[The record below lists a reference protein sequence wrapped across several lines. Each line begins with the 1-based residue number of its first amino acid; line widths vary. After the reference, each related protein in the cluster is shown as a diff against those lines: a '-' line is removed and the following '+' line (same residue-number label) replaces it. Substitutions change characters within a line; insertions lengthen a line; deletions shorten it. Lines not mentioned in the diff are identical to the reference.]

1 MKYKVKI
8 TRLPQARTGYQVQ
21 GALANDISDFSGN
34 GSSLGKPNQQVR
46 KSMGGVPRDEANLE
60 AEGGETLVGD
70 IDGST
75 FPSFFNIKGPRHSSG
90 GVPMSLPDDTFI
102 FSDTKAMKIIDPQIL
117 KMFGKSPKKG
127 GYTPAELS
135 KVYDINKY
143 RKLLQDPDSSKVEQK
158 TAEMM
163 IKNYVIK
170 LGALAIAQESKKGF
184 PQGIPVIA
192 KPYMEA
198 NNIKE
203 EDLIPE
209 NARQKQDQMSQQ
221 EEEPTEMPSG
231 QPIAM
236 PEEQQ
241 SMQEPPMNQEDTMQ
255 YGGMRRLRRAQ
266 EGMQQPSP
274 EQMAMMQQQ
283 QQGQQQEQGG
293 DQMQQL
299 IQQVTQALDQG
310 AKPEEVVA
318 ELLQGEIPPEEI
330 AQIFVELGMPEN
342 EVEQLIMGVIQQ
354 MQGGQQ
360 QQMDPRQQ
368 QQPISEEEMMAMQQQ
383 DPRQMQQSPMAKY
396 GMVMGGFGMPLIL
409 ENGGSSFYGMQN
421 PMNYGSSKLNM
432 FTDNDLY
439 TAKNG
444 VELNKFEG
452 EGNSQVN
459 TDGTPKTKEQLETEL
474 RNKDKPVTV
483 IKTKKLPDGTVEI
496 TRSDGTKVYAKG
508 DSGGDII
515 YQKDPEKRKKGTG
528 TVDPAQYKIDICS
541 RMKNQGYTAEQAA
554 GAGWIHSS
562 QIANF
567 KNCEN
572 LKRTGEDKS
581 EFYELEQD
589 CPCKDDKGVE
599 IPGVFATKDDAGNC
613 LPETCYEEVQKCY
626 CIDPETG
633 QEVEVQL
640 TDGKCDCESQGL
652 EQGSYQGQNQGGYGF
667 PEWTTQDKLNLGTAL
682 ATQTG
687 IEYPTAMTYQAPE
700 VELAKQE
707 WLAGNQALTG
717 QGAKNLDIIARST
730 APSNVKQA
738 SAASLQGDIAERV
751 VNNIAG
757 VQARNVG
764 TENQERGMNYQGR
777 TAAGQ
782 NRQNILNQ
790 YMDKVGATEN
800 NYRGEM
806 NAKRALTTQMANTGI
821 KNAAD
826 IYNLQTEQY
835 RIDPRTGM
843 QIFKGGKPIKP
854 EASEADDIA
863 YIQSLQKA
871 GIKDDQIELLL
882 KKRLSKF
889 GGAIFRH
896 GGMVYGNSTYPF
908 YND

>member
-613 LPETCYEEVQKCY
+613 LPETCFSEKCY
-626 CIDPETG
+626 CEDETG
-633 QEVEVQL
+633 KEVETKL
-640 TDGKCDCESQGL
+640 TNGECLCEYEDEMQNNDA
-652 EQGSYQGQNQGGYGF
+652 YQQTTPWQI
-667 PEWTTQDKLNLGTAL
+667 PMAWTPQDERNL
-682 ATQTG
+682 ATAMRTRTG
-687 IEYPTAMTYQAPE
+687 IEYPTAMTYQYPE
-700 VELAKQE
+700 VELAKE
-707 WLAGNQALTG
+707 DWLAKVQGLQGQA
-717 QGAKNLDIIARST
+717 AKNIDSLEGT
-730 APSNVKQA
+730 AGS
-738 SAASLQGDIAERV
+738 SAAKRSLKASLDGDTAEGIVGAIANTQARNIGIENQERMVNYQGDIAE
-751 VNNIAG
+751 
-757 VQARNVG
+757 G
-764 TENQERGMNYQGR
+764 TGR
-777 TAAGQ
+777 T
-782 NRQNILNQ
+782 NMLNQ
-790 YMDKVGATEN
+790 YIDKTGSAEN
-800 NYRGEM
+800 NYRGEL
-806 NAKRALTTQMANTGI
+806 NTKDALKTQMMNIGD

-826 IYNLQTEQY
+826 IYNLQTDQAG
-835 RIDPRTGM
+835 IDPRSGAL
-843 QIFKGGKPIKP
+843 IFKGGKPLVP
-854 EASEADDIA
+854 EDPGMSEIA
-863 YIQSLQKA
+863 YAQSLKA
-871 GIKDDQIELLL
+871 AGLEDDEREILL
-882 KKRLSKF
+882 KARYSRL
-889 GGAIFRH
+889 GGPILRI
-896 GGMVYGNSTYPF
+896 GGMVYGDTVYPF
-908 YND
+908 KYYK

>member
-21 GALANDISDFSGN
+21 GSLANDISDFSGN

-46 KSMGGVPRDEANLE
+46 KSMGRVPRDEANLE

-143 RKLLQDPDSSKVEQK
+143 RKLLQDPDSNKVEQK

-241 SMQEPPMNQEDTMQ
+241 SMQEPPMNQEDTMR

-318 ELLQGEIPPEEI
+318 ELLQEEISPEEI

-444 VELNKFEG
+444 VELNKFDG
-452 EGNSQVN
+452 TGVSQVN
-459 TDGTPKTKEQLETEL
+459 ADGTPKTKAQLQKEIDAKNYQDKLKKVKEFD
-474 RNKDKPVTV
+474 KDVTV
-483 IKTKKLPDGTVEI
+483 FDVDGKKIGARGTSGGGQREYNKEGKI
-496 TRSDGTKVYAKG
+496 GKG
-508 DSGGDII
+508 DPNKFDKGKWEASICD
-515 YQKDPEKRKKGTG
+515 RLKKGA
-528 TVDPAQYKIDICS
+528 TVDEIASSHGLNKEVIKSKWANCI
-541 RMKNQGYTAEQAA
+541 KEGEQKY
-554 GAGWIHSS
+554 S
-562 QIANF
+562 
-567 KNCEN
+567 
-572 LKRTGEDKS
+572 EDKT
-581 EFYELEQD
+581 EFFELEQD

-599 IPGVFATKDDAGNC
+599 IPGVFADKDKDGNC
-613 LPETCYEEVQKCY
+613 LPETCFSEKCY
-626 CIDPETG
+626 CEDETG
-633 QEVEVQL
+633 KEVETKL
-640 TDGKCDCESQGL
+640 TNGECLCEYEDEMQSNDA
-652 EQGSYQGQNQGGYGF
+652 YQQTTPWQI
-667 PEWTTQDKLNLGTAL
+667 PMAWTPQDERNLAAAMRTR
-682 ATQTG
+682 TG
-687 IEYPTAMTYQAPE
+687 IEYPTAMTYQYPE
-700 VELAKQE
+700 VELAKEE
-707 WLAGNQALTG
+707 WLAKVQGLQGQA
-717 QGAKNLDIIARST
+717 AKNIDSLEGT
-730 APSNVKQA
+730 AGS
-738 SAASLQGDIAERV
+738 SAAKRSLKASLDGDTAEGIVGAIANTQARNIGIEDQERMVNYQGDIAE
-751 VNNIAG
+751 
-757 VQARNVG
+757 G
-764 TENQERGMNYQGR
+764 TGR
-777 TAAGQ
+777 T
-782 NRQNILNQ
+782 NMLNQ
-790 YMDKVGATEN
+790 YIDKTGNTEN
-800 NYRGEM
+800 NYRGE
-806 NAKRALTTQMANTGI
+806 LNT
-821 KNAAD
+821 KDA
-826 IYNLQTEQY
+826 Y
-835 RIDPRTGM
+835 RR
-843 QIFKGGKPIKP
+843 
-854 EASEADDIA
+854 
-863 YIQSLQKA
+863 
-871 GIKDDQIELLL
+871 
-882 KKRLSKF
+882 
-889 GGAIFRH
+889 
-896 GGMVYGNSTYPF
+896 
-908 YND
+908 

>member
-1 MKYKVKI
+1 MKYRVKI

-21 GALANDISDFSGN
+21 GGLANDIATIGGGDFNSYN
-34 GSSLGKPNQQVR
+34 GKKQLQARQT
-46 KSMGGVPRDEANLE
+46 MGAVPRDEANLE

-70 IDGST
+70 LDGST
-75 FPSFFNIKGPRHSSG
+75 MPSFFGIKGPRHSAG
-90 GVPMSLPDDTFI
+90 GVPMNLPDDTFI
-102 FSDTKAMKIIDPQIL
+102 FSDTKAMKINDPKIL
-117 KMFGKSPKKG
+117 KMFGKSVKKGG

-135 KVYDINKY
+135 KVYDVNKY
-143 RKLLQDPDSSKVEQK
+143 RKILQDPESNKMEIK

-163 IKNYVIK
+163 IKNYVMK
-170 LGALAIAQESKKGF
+170 LGALAIAQESKKSF

-198 NNIKE
+198 NGITE
-203 EDLIPE
+203 EDLMPE
-209 NARQKQDQMSQQ
+209 LAKQRK
-221 EEEPTEMPSG
+221 EEEAMQQQMMAQQQQQAPQQGMP
-231 QPIAM
+231 
-236 PEEQQ
+236 
-241 SMQEPPMNQEDTMQ
+241 
-255 YGGMRRLRRAQ
+255 Q
-266 EGMQQPSP
+266 EGMQQEAPPMQMPDGQPIAQPS
-274 EQMAMMQQQ
+274 M
-283 QQGQQQEQGG
+283 EQGMVEAQQMPAE
-293 DQMQQL
+293 QMQQ
-299 IQQVTQALDQG
+299 A
-310 AKPEEVVA
+310 
-318 ELLQGEIPPEEI
+318 
-330 AQIFVELGMPEN
+330 
-342 EVEQLIMGVIQQ
+342 
-354 MQGGQQ
+354 
-360 QQMDPRQQ
+360 
-368 QQPISEEEMMAMQQQ
+368 
-383 DPRQMQQSPMAKY
+383 PMARY

-444 VELNKFEG
+444 VELNKFDG
-452 EGNSQVN
+452 TGVSQVN
-459 TDGTPKTKEQLETEL
+459 ADGTPKTKEQLETEL

-483 IKTKKLPDGTVEI
+483 TKTKKLPDGTVEI

-508 DSGGDII
+508 DSAGDII
-515 YQKDPEKRKKGTG
+515 YQKDPEKGKKGTG
-528 TVDPAQYKIDICS
+528 TVDPAQYKIDICD
-541 RMKNQGYTAEQAA
+541 KIKKGGYTAEQAA

-572 LKRTGEDKS
+572 LKKTGEDKS

-843 QIFKGGKPIKP
+843 QIFKGGKPLKP

>member
-1 MKYKVKI
+1 MKYRVKI

-21 GALANDISDFSGN
+21 GGLANDIATIGGGDFNSYN
-34 GSSLGKPNQQVR
+34 GKKQLQARQT
-46 KSMGGVPRDEANLE
+46 MGAVPRDEANLE

-70 IDGST
+70 LDGST
-75 FPSFFNIKGPRHSSG
+75 MPSFFGIKGPRHSAG
-90 GVPMSLPDDTFI
+90 GVPMNLPDDTFI
-102 FSDTKAMKIIDPQIL
+102 FSDTKAMKINDPKIL
-117 KMFGKSPKKG
+117 KMFGKSVKKGG

-135 KVYDINKY
+135 KVYDVNKY
-143 RKLLQDPDSSKVEQK
+143 RKILQDPESNKMEIK

-163 IKNYVIK
+163 IKNYVMK
-170 LGALAIAQESKKGF
+170 LGALAIAQESKKSF

-198 NNIKE
+198 NGITE
-203 EDLIPE
+203 EDLMPE
-209 NARQKQDQMSQQ
+209 LAKQRK
-221 EEEPTEMPSG
+221 EEEAMQQQMMAQQQQQQAPQQGMP
-231 QPIAM
+231 
-236 PEEQQ
+236 
-241 SMQEPPMNQEDTMQ
+241 
-255 YGGMRRLRRAQ
+255 Q
-266 EGMQQPSP
+266 EGMQQEAPPMQMPDGQPIAQPSMEQGMAEAQQMPP
-274 EQMAMMQQQ
+274 EQMQQ
-283 QQGQQQEQGG
+283 
-293 DQMQQL
+293 
-299 IQQVTQALDQG
+299 A
-310 AKPEEVVA
+310 
-318 ELLQGEIPPEEI
+318 
-330 AQIFVELGMPEN
+330 
-342 EVEQLIMGVIQQ
+342 
-354 MQGGQQ
+354 
-360 QQMDPRQQ
+360 
-368 QQPISEEEMMAMQQQ
+368 
-383 DPRQMQQSPMAKY
+383 PMARY

-409 ENGGSSFYGMQN
+409 ENGGSSFYNRQN
-421 PMNYGSSKLNM
+421 PMDNRSSKLNM

-444 VELNKFEG
+444 GNLYKFDG

-459 TDGTPKTKEQLETEL
+459 ADGTPKTKEQLETEL

-483 IKTKKLPDGTVEI
+483 TKTKKLPDGTIEI

-508 DSGGDII
+508 NSAGDII
-515 YQKDPEKRKKGTG
+515 YQKDPEKGKKGTG
-528 TVDPAQYKIDICS
+528 TVDPEQYKIDICD
-541 RMKNQGYTAEQAA
+541 KIKKGGYTAEQAA

-572 LKRTGEDKS
+572 LKKTGEDKS

-843 QIFKGGKPIKP
+843 QIFKGGKPLKP

>member
-1 MKYKVKI
+1 MKYRVKI

-21 GALANDISDFSGN
+21 GGLANDIATIGGGDFNSYN
-34 GSSLGKPNQQVR
+34 GKKQLQARQT
-46 KSMGGVPRDEANLE
+46 MGAVPRDEANLE

-70 IDGST
+70 LDGST
-75 FPSFFNIKGPRHSSG
+75 MPSFFGIKGPRHSAG

-102 FSDTKAMKIIDPQIL
+102 FSDTKAMKINDPKIL
-117 KMFGKSPKKG
+117 KMFGKSVKKGG

-135 KVYDINKY
+135 KVYDVNKY
-143 RKLLQDPDSSKVEQK
+143 RKILQDPESNKMEIK

-163 IKNYVIK
+163 IKNYVMK
-170 LGALAIAQESKKGF
+170 LGALAIAQESKKSF

-198 NNIKE
+198 NGITE
-203 EDLIPE
+203 EDLMPE
-209 NARQKQDQMSQQ
+209 LAKQRK
-221 EEEPTEMPSG
+221 EEEAMQQQMMAQQQQQAPQQGMP
-231 QPIAM
+231 
-236 PEEQQ
+236 
-241 SMQEPPMNQEDTMQ
+241 
-255 YGGMRRLRRAQ
+255 Q
-266 EGMQQPSP
+266 EGMQQEAPPMQMPDGQPIAQPS
-274 EQMAMMQQQ
+274 M
-283 QQGQQQEQGG
+283 EQGMVEAQQMPAE
-293 DQMQQL
+293 QMQQ
-299 IQQVTQALDQG
+299 A
-310 AKPEEVVA
+310 
-318 ELLQGEIPPEEI
+318 
-330 AQIFVELGMPEN
+330 
-342 EVEQLIMGVIQQ
+342 
-354 MQGGQQ
+354 
-360 QQMDPRQQ
+360 
-368 QQPISEEEMMAMQQQ
+368 
-383 DPRQMQQSPMAKY
+383 PMARY

-444 VELNKFEG
+444 VELNKFDG
-452 EGNSQVN
+452 TGVSQVN
-459 TDGTPKTKEQLETEL
+459 ADGTPKTKEQLETEL

-483 IKTKKLPDGTVEI
+483 TKTKKLPDGTVEI

-508 DSGGDII
+508 DSAGDII
-515 YQKDPEKRKKGTG
+515 YQKDPEKGKKGTG
-528 TVDPAQYKIDICS
+528 TVDPAQYKIDICD
-541 RMKNQGYTAEQAA
+541 KIKKGGYTAEQAA

-572 LKRTGEDKS
+572 LKKTGEDKS

>member
-46 KSMGGVPRDEANLE
+46 KSMGRVPRDEANLE

-221 EEEPTEMPSG
+221 QEEPTEMPSG

-241 SMQEPPMNQEDTMQ
+241 SMQEPPMNQEDTMR

-293 DQMQQL
+293 DQMQEL
-299 IQQVTQALDQG
+299 IQQVTQALEQG

-421 PMNYGSSKLNM
+421 PVGNRSSKLNM

-459 TDGTPKTKEQLETEL
+459 TDGTPKTAAQLETEL

-483 IKTKKLPDGTVEI
+483 VKTKKLPDGTVEI

-508 DSGGDII
+508 DSAGDII
-515 YQKDPEKRKKGTG
+515 YQKDPEMGKKGTG
-528 TVDPAQYKIDICS
+528 TVDKEQYKIDACNRI
-541 RMKNQGYTAEQAA
+541 KKEGWTVEQAVMA
-554 GAGWIHSS
+554 GVIHVS
-562 QIANF
+562 QKANF
-567 KNCEN
+567 KNCES
-572 LKRTGEDKS
+572 LKRTGETNS

-613 LPETCYEEVQKCY
+613 LPETCFSEKCY
-626 CIDPETG
+626 CEDETG
-633 QEVEVQL
+633 KEVETKL
-640 TDGKCDCESQGL
+640 TNGECLCEYEDEMQSNDA
-652 EQGSYQGQNQGGYGF
+652 YQQTTPWQI
-667 PEWTTQDKLNLGTAL
+667 PMQWTPQDERNLAGAMRTR
-682 ATQTG
+682 TG
-687 IEYPTAMTYQAPE
+687 IEYPTAMTYQYPE
-700 VELAKQE
+700 VELAKEE
-707 WLAGNQALTG
+707 WLAKVQGIQGQA
-717 QGAKNLDIIARST
+717 AKNIDSLEGTAGSSNAKRSL
-730 APSNVKQA
+730 K
-738 SAASLQGDIAERV
+738 ASLDGDAAEGIVGAIA
-751 VNNIAG
+751 NT
-757 VQARNVG
+757 QARNIG
-764 TENQERGMNYQGR
+764 TENQERMVNYQGDIAEGTGR
-777 TAAGQ
+777 T
-782 NRQNILNQ
+782 NMLNQ
-790 YMDKVGATEN
+790 YMDKTGAAKN
-800 NYRGEM
+800 NYRGELNTKDALKIQMM
-806 NAKRALTTQMANTGI
+806 NIGD

-826 IYNLQTEQY
+826 IYNLQTDQAG
-835 RIDPRTGM
+835 IDPRTGGL
-843 QIFKGGKPIKP
+843 IFKGGKPLVP
-854 EASEADDIA
+854 EDPGMSEIA
-863 YIQSLQKA
+863 YAQSLKEA
-871 GIKDDQIELLL
+871 GLEDDEREILL
-882 KKRLSKF
+882 KARYSRL
-889 GGAIFRH
+889 GGPILRI
-896 GGMVYGNSTYPF
+896 GGMVYGDNVYPF
-908 YND
+908 KYYK

>member
-1 MKYKVKI
+1 MKYRVKI

-21 GALANDISDFSGN
+21 GSLANDIAT
-34 GSSLGKPNQQVR
+34 
-46 KSMGGVPRDEANLE
+46 MGGGDFNSYHGKKQLQARQTMGAVPRDEANLE

-70 IDGST
+70 LDGST
-75 FPSFFNIKGPRHSSG
+75 MPSFFGIKGPRHSAG

-102 FSDTKAMKIIDPQIL
+102 FSDTKAMKINDPKIL
-117 KMFGKSPKKG
+117 KMFGKSVKKGG

-135 KVYDINKY
+135 KVYDVNKY
-143 RKLLQDPDSSKVEQK
+143 RKILQDPESNKMEIK

-163 IKNYVIK
+163 IKNYVMK
-170 LGALAIAQESKKGF
+170 LGALAIAQESKKSF

-198 NNIKE
+198 NGITE
-203 EDLIPE
+203 EDLMPE
-209 NARQKQDQMSQQ
+209 LAKQRK
-221 EEEPTEMPSG
+221 EEEAMQQQMMAQQQQQAPQQGMP
-231 QPIAM
+231 
-236 PEEQQ
+236 
-241 SMQEPPMNQEDTMQ
+241 
-255 YGGMRRLRRAQ
+255 Q
-266 EGMQQPSP
+266 EGMQQEAPPMQMPDGQPIAQPS
-274 EQMAMMQQQ
+274 M
-283 QQGQQQEQGG
+283 EQGMVEAQQMPAE
-293 DQMQQL
+293 QMQQ
-299 IQQVTQALDQG
+299 A
-310 AKPEEVVA
+310 
-318 ELLQGEIPPEEI
+318 
-330 AQIFVELGMPEN
+330 
-342 EVEQLIMGVIQQ
+342 
-354 MQGGQQ
+354 
-360 QQMDPRQQ
+360 
-368 QQPISEEEMMAMQQQ
+368 
-383 DPRQMQQSPMAKY
+383 PMARY

-444 VELNKFEG
+444 VELNKFDG
-452 EGNSQVN
+452 TGVSQVN
-459 TDGTPKTKEQLETEL
+459 ADGTPKTKEQLETEL

-483 IKTKKLPDGTVEI
+483 TKTKKLPDGTVEI

-508 DSGGDII
+508 DSAGDII

-764 TENQERGMNYQGR
+764 TENQERGINYQGR

>member
-1 MKYKVKI
+1 MKYRVKI

-21 GALANDISDFSGN
+21 GSLANDIAT
-34 GSSLGKPNQQVR
+34 
-46 KSMGGVPRDEANLE
+46 MGGGDFNSYHGKKQLQARQTMGAVPRDEANLE

-70 IDGST
+70 LDGST
-75 FPSFFNIKGPRHSSG
+75 MPSFFGIKGPRHSAG

-102 FSDTKAMKIIDPQIL
+102 FSDTKAMKINDPKIL
-117 KMFGKSPKKG
+117 KMFGKSVKKGG

-135 KVYDINKY
+135 KVYDVNKY
-143 RKLLQDPDSSKVEQK
+143 RKILQDPESNKMEIK

-163 IKNYVIK
+163 IKNYVMK
-170 LGALAIAQESKKGF
+170 LGALAIAQESKKSF

-198 NNIKE
+198 NGITE
-203 EDLIPE
+203 EDLMPE
-209 NARQKQDQMSQQ
+209 LAKQRK
-221 EEEPTEMPSG
+221 EEEAMQQQMMAQQQQQAPQQGMP
-231 QPIAM
+231 
-236 PEEQQ
+236 
-241 SMQEPPMNQEDTMQ
+241 
-255 YGGMRRLRRAQ
+255 Q
-266 EGMQQPSP
+266 EGMQQEAPPMQMPDGQPIAQPS
-274 EQMAMMQQQ
+274 M
-283 QQGQQQEQGG
+283 EQGMVEAQQMPAE
-293 DQMQQL
+293 QMQQ
-299 IQQVTQALDQG
+299 A
-310 AKPEEVVA
+310 
-318 ELLQGEIPPEEI
+318 
-330 AQIFVELGMPEN
+330 
-342 EVEQLIMGVIQQ
+342 
-354 MQGGQQ
+354 
-360 QQMDPRQQ
+360 
-368 QQPISEEEMMAMQQQ
+368 
-383 DPRQMQQSPMAKY
+383 PMARY

-444 VELNKFEG
+444 VELNKFDG
-452 EGNSQVN
+452 TGVSQVN
-459 TDGTPKTKEQLETEL
+459 ADGTPKTKEQLETEL

-483 IKTKKLPDGTVEI
+483 TKTKKLPDGTVEI

-508 DSGGDII
+508 DSAGDII
-515 YQKDPEKRKKGTG
+515 YQKDPEKGKKGTG
-528 TVDPAQYKIDICS
+528 TVDPAQYKIDICD
-541 RMKNQGYTAEQAA
+541 KIKKGGYTAEQAA

-572 LKRTGEDKS
+572 LKKTGEDKS

-764 TENQERGMNYQGR
+764 TENQERGINYQGR